1 LLEAIL
7 TCQALA
13 GLIGGTAAFSGAAL
27 SGSFAVITEIVTFDL
42 PKGMT
47 REQIV
52 ANFRDSIP
60 RWRDNPDMIRK
71 HMIFD
76 LENGKAGGVYLW
88 NSVADAKRWHDES
101 FHARIAKLF
110 GSVPSYQYFETPVVV
125 DNEAGRVLDA
135 AE

>member
-1 LLEAIL
+1 M
-7 TCQALA
+7 
-13 GLIGGTAAFSGAAL
+13 
-27 SGSFAVITEIVTFDL
+27 ITEIVTFDL

-52 ANFRDSIP
+52 ANFRDSIS

-71 HMIFD
+71 HMVFD
-76 LENGKAGGVYLW
+76 LEHGKAGGVYLW

-101 FHARIAKLF
+101 FHARILSLF

-125 DNEAGRVLDA
+125 DNAAGQVLDTA
-135 AE
+135 G

>member
-1 LLEAIL
+1 MLHRQ
-7 TCQALA
+7 QA
-13 GLIGGTAAFSGAAL
+13 
-27 SGSFAVITEIVTFDL
+27 TE
-42 PKGMT
+42 
-47 REQIV
+47 
-52 ANFRDSIP
+52 FRDSIP

-101 FHARIAKLF
+101 FRARVKSLF
-110 GSVPSYQYFETPVVV
+110 GSEPSYQYFETPVVV
-125 DNEAGRVLDA
+125 DNAARQVLDA

>member
-1 LLEAIL
+1 M
-7 TCQALA
+7 
-13 GLIGGTAAFSGAAL
+13 
-27 SGSFAVITEIVTFDL
+27 ITEIVTFDL

-47 REQIV
+47 REQII
-52 ANFRDSIP
+52 ANFRDSVP

-88 NSVADAKRWHDES
+88 KSVADAKRWHDET
-101 FHARIAKLF
+101 FRARVQSLF
-110 GSVPSYQYFETPVVV
+110 GSEPSYQYFETPVIV
-125 DNEAGRVLDA
+125 DNAARQVLDA

>member
-1 LLEAIL
+1 M
-7 TCQALA
+7 
-13 GLIGGTAAFSGAAL
+13 
-27 SGSFAVITEIVTFDL
+27 ITEIVTFDL

-47 REQIV
+47 RDQIV

-88 NSVADAKRWHDES
+88 HSVADAKRWHDDV
-101 FHARIAKLF
+101 FHERIHSLF
-110 GSVPSYQYFETPVVV
+110 GSVPSYQYFETPVIV
-125 DNEAGRVLDA
+125 DNSAKQVLDA